1 MRGAVQSGRPAL
13 LWGLNFAGS
22 GGSVRGSPRNAAE
35 TERDGVPTSGVR
47 SALAVELR
55 M

>member
-13 LWGLNFAGS
+13 HWGPSFEGS
-22 GGSVRGSPRNAAE
+22 GESDSGSPRNAAE
-35 TERDGVPTSGVR
+35 TEPVCVPTSGVR
-47 SALAVELR
+47 SAVAVELR